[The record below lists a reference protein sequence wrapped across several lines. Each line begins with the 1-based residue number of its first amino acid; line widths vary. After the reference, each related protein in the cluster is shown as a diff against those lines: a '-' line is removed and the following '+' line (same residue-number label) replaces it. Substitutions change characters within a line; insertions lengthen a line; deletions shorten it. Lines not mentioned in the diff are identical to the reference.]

1 MQVRGSIA
9 KGLLIALVFA
19 VIPISTYSTI
29 AAGPQTPSCG
39 NYKVSTNEVIA
50 GVRFPK
56 GSYQINTFGIS
67 CTKVMGSKGIFAQ
80 FLKLKDKDP
89 LPKPWR
95 YLVDAV
101 GAPKFTS
108 GTGVGFRVQL
118 ITPTSTST
126 STPINSPA
134 GNSDPQGGALC
145 DENGP
150 KNARSSTGVELECQK
165 GQDGK
170 SSWRPAGQAFTLG
183 GLGSSCSKESELG
196 WNGLIVAICKSG
208 KVHYAITKDFPK
220 TPTSGYTSRPSWY
233 PTLSQLMDGP
243 SASEPKCSPSSIKF
257 TKPVVPLDKMVA
269 SIPYGMMIGGHV
281 TPIDH
286 AYLGISSLSKAQSE
300 RTDADWV
307 AVTAPADGTILELS
321 SLGNANTSRVVINHG
336 CNVYTVYMVLN
347 KPTGVLAKY
356 VDELASRGSVKLNI
370 KVKAGDEFGRQRD
383 NMLDFNVFDGTQW
396 LSGFANPASYLTHDA
411 WKPYTADFLPF
422 FSDEIRSGIE
432 KWMQKT
438 SAPRVG
444 KIDHDVIGAAA
455 GNWFLDGTF
464 GYGGNQNSLFVNA
477 TSPIGGGVVEG
488 KNGYDWS
495 HLAIAPHEVDTSQW
509 IFSIGWWNDPK
520 GDATQALIVIGSGQV
535 KPDKISASSGAVT
548 YQLAQ
553 ISYQEPAGSPARPAG
568 TMAPWAVGY
577 KVISG
582 SNMGSVTLQVNADES
597 LSVEIGSSGKRTY
610 RR

>member
-1 MQVRGSIA
+1 MSGEQVTSNNLTFTCTKSGKKLLWSKGVKTNNSKPAQSSSGSS
-9 KGLLIALVFA
+9 V
-19 VIPISTYSTI
+19 TE
-29 AAGPQTPSCG
+29 G
-39 NYKVSTNEVIA
+39 NICDPAQAMTGKSSA
-50 GVRFPK
+50 GVTLTC
-56 GSYQINTFGIS
+56 S
-67 CTKVMGSKGIFAQ
+67 
-80 FLKLKDKDP
+80 
-89 LPKPWR
+89 
-95 YLVDAV
+95 
-101 GAPKFTS
+101 
-108 GTGVGFRVQL
+108 
-118 ITPTSTST
+118 
-126 STPINSPA
+126 
-134 GNSDPQGGALC
+134 
-145 DENGP
+145 
-150 KNARSSTGVELECQK
+150 K

-170 SSWRPAGQAFTLG
+170 SSWRPANQGGGNGGGQGKGDGQSQSSGASG
-183 GLGSSCSKESELG
+183 NQLGSSCSKEGELG
-196 WNGLIVAICKSG
+196 WNGMLVAICKSG
-208 KVHYAITKDFPK
+208 KIRYAISSDFPK
-220 TPTSGYTSRPSWY
+220 TPNGGFTSRPTWY
-233 PTLSQLMDGP
+233 PTLSQVMSGP
-243 SASEPKCSPSSIKF
+243 SASEPTCSPSSIKF

-269 SIPYGMMIGGHV
+269 SIPYGMMVGGHV

-336 CNVYTVYMVLN
+336 CNLYSVYMVLN
-347 KPTGVLAKY
+347 KPSGVLAKY
-356 VDELASRGSVKLNI
+356 VDELASKGFINLNL

-396 LSGFANPASYLTHDA
+396 LSGFANPAAYLTQDA
-411 WKPYTADFLPF
+411 WKPYTTDFLPF
-422 FSDEIRSGIE
+422 FTDDIRSGIE

-444 KIDHDVIGAAA
+444 KLDHDVIGAAA

-488 KNGYDWS
+488 KNGYYWS

-520 GDATQALIVIGSGQV
+520 GDATQALIMISSGQV
-535 KPDKISASSGAVT
+535 SPDKLTSASGAIT

-553 ISYQEPAGSPARPAG
+553 ISYQEPAGTPVRMAG
-568 TMAPWAVGY
+568 SMAPWAVGY
-577 KVISG
+577 KVVGG
-582 SNMGSVTLQVNADES
+582 SNKGSVTLQVNADGS

>member
-1 MQVRGSIA
+1 MNSMSWKKVFSLIISSF
-9 KGLLIALVFA
+9 IALSL
-19 VIPISTYSTI
+19 IS
-29 AAGPQTPSCG
+29 
-39 NYKVSTNEVIA
+39 
-50 GVRFPK
+50 
-56 GSYQINTFGIS
+56 
-67 CTKVMGSKGIFAQ
+67 
-80 FLKLKDKDP
+80 
-89 LPKPWR
+89 
-95 YLVDAV
+95 
-101 GAPKFTS
+101 
-108 GTGVGFRVQL
+108 
-118 ITPTSTST
+118 TPTSANAAAPKAGTKCTTVGQQVMANNLTFTCTKSGKKLLWSKGVKTNNSKPAQSSSGSSVTEGNICDPAQAMTGKTS
-126 STPINSPA
+126 A
-134 GNSDPQGGALC
+134 GVTLTCS
-145 DENGP
+145 
-150 KNARSSTGVELECQK
+150 K

-170 SSWRPAGQAFTLG
+170 SSWRPANQGGGNGGGQGKGDGQSQNSGASG
-183 GLGSSCSKESELG
+183 NQLGSSCSKESELG
-196 WNGLIVAICKSG
+196 WNGMLVAICKSG
-208 KVHYAITKDFPK
+208 KIRYAISSDFPK
-220 TPTSGYTSRPSWY
+220 TPNGGFTSRPTWY
-233 PTLSQLMDGP
+233 PTLSQLMNGP

-269 SIPYGMMIGGHV
+269 SIPYGMMVGGHV

-336 CNVYTVYMVLN
+336 CNLYSVYMVLN
-347 KPTGVLAKY
+347 KPSGLLAKY
-356 VDELASRGSVKLNI
+356 VDELASKGFINLNL

-396 LSGFANPASYLTHDA
+396 LSGFANPAAYLTHDA

-464 GYGGNQNSLFVNA
+464 GYGGNQNSLFINA

-520 GDATQALIVIGSGQV
+520 GDATQALIVISSGQV
-535 KPDKISASSGAVT
+535 SPDKLTSASGAIT

-568 TMAPWAVGY
+568 STAPWAVGY
-577 KVISG
+577 KVVGG
-582 SNMGSVTLQVNADES
+582 SNKGSVTLQVNSDGS